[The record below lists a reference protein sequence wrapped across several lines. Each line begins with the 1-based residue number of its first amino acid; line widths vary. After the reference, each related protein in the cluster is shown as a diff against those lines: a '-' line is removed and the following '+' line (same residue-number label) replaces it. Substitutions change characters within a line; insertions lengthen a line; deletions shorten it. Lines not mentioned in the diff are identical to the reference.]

1 MPPAAERL
9 RVVTMPIEFW
19 WWIEPLFE
27 TGMLTLLLCGGVG
40 MILADVMRD
49 SAVPFIIIFV
59 GFLPGVI
66 SILSC
71 FAWVIANAL
80 FLIWRG

>member
-1 MPPAAERL
+1 M

-27 TGMLTLLLCGGVG
+27 TGLLTLFLCGGVG
-40 MILADVMRD
+40 MILDDVMRD

-59 GFLPGVI
+59 GFLPSVI